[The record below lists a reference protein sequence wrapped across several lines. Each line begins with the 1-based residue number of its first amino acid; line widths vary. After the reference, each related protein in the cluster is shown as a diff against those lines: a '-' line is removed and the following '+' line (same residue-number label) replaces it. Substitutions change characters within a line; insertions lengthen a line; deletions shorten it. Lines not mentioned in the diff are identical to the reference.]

1 MTWSSRSEGLTS
13 SIEALLASLLS
24 TRFPSAAHFRKDWL
38 LDWSLAAKWA
48 WLLITR
54 LIAAYP
60 THWRSKHNEG
70 WTGLKTLSIE
80 LIMTLSKERIFNTS
94 TPIPFSKCSD
104 SLTFDRQRWVR
115 GKEIRPWART
125 TLSRRCWPPRPETS
139 WENYSWQKNIVITLA
154 FLSHISL
161 GL

>member
-38 LDWSLAAKWA
+38 LDRSLAAKWA

-70 WTGLKTLSIE
+70 WPGLKTSSIE
-80 LIMTLSKERIFNTS
+80 LIMTRRGFS
-94 TPIPFSKCSD
+94 TLQHQSHFQNAPTASPSIGSGEFVEKKFVPGLGQLGVDDAGLRVLK
-104 SLTFDRQRWVR
+104 QVE
-115 GKEIRPWART
+115 KIIHAK
-125 TLSRRCWPPRPETS
+125 
-139 WENYSWQKNIVITLA
+139 KNIVITLA